1 LVLSGELA
9 RDHVLRSDAIVVDIE
24 SPNGATIVFFPS
36 FIHQRIRQTYK
47 FFHHGSDNMV
57 ITPI

>member
-9 RDHVLRSDAIVVDIE
+9 RDHVLWSDAIVVDIE

-36 FIHQRIRQTYK
+36 FIYQRIHQIYK
-47 FFHHGSDNMV
+47 FFYNGSDNIV
-57 ITPI
+57 ITLI